1 MPSGSKLPM
10 KLIFLFVCVLMG
22 VVFNA
27 VPYDNEVKDYFLFAD
42 TQLTFKT
49 WLYFVCEHLVLIMLS
64 YVITAESRSYKLQ
77 CRVFFW
83 LQVGNLADYLLTYNT
98 NWIGFI
104 NFNIVSMLVFATS
117 IVYEYVRDS
126 D

>member
-1 MPSGSKLPM
+1 
-10 KLIFLFVCVLMG
+10 MG

-42 TQLTFKT
+42 TPLTFKT
-49 WLYFVCEHLVLIMLS
+49 WLYFVCEHLVLIMLA
-64 YVITAESRSYKLQ
+64 YVIAAEAKKYTLPCK
-77 CRVFFW
+77 VFFW
-83 LQVGNLADYLLTYNT
+83 IQVGNLADYLLTYNT

-104 NFNIVSMLVFATS
+104 NFNIVSIVIFATS
-117 IVYEYVRDS
+117 ILYEYGRGS

>member
-1 MPSGSKLPM
+1 M
-10 KLIFLFVCVLMG
+10 KLIFLFTCLLIG
-22 VVFNA
+22 IVFNSI
-27 VPYDNEVKDYFLFAD
+27 PSGIGTIQMFPFYDIAI
-42 TQLTFKT
+42 TFKT

-64 YVITAESRSYKLQ
+64 YVIAIESKKYKLQ

-83 LQVGNLADYLLTYNT
+83 LQMGNLVDYLLTYNT
-98 NWIGFI
+98 DWIGFI
-104 NFNIVSMLVFATS
+104 NYNVVAVIIFATS